1 MFVLSNPVRDYA
13 WGSTKRLSE
22 FLHRAP
28 SGGPEAE
35 LWIGAHEG
43 DPSLLPD
50 GRGLDRG
57 IAEDPVAMLGERVHQ
72 DHGARLPFL
81 MKVLA
86 VNEPLSLQVH
96 PDSERARIGFGRE
109 QRAGVPL
116 DAPHRSYKDPWHK
129 PELIYALSRFEGMAG
144 FRDVQRTCGILSLL
158 QRPWSDEMCAR
169 LSKGNAQQSLRAVVG
184 ELLAMD
190 ADDVRGLLAD
200 LVVAV
205 SDAAVAGHRQEQVSS
220 PRRAR
225 AFDEGALVRREAV
238 RVFDQFPALVERYP
252 DDPGV
257 LVTLLLN
264 HVVLAPGEAMFV
276 GAGVV
281 HAYVAGFGVEIMA
294 ASDNV
299 VRAGLTPKYRDV
311 LRADDRHRLHPH
323 PGAPLGSRDG
333 GYPGGGALRATRLR
347 LRPHHRP
354 GRRDPTALRRPRPRP
369 RPRGRLHRGVG
380 DGRHPTPE
388 GIERVRRFLVT
399 GPDHPGRSRRRGGR
413 HRQLLTRP

>member
-169 LSKGNAQQSLRAVVG
+169 LSEGNAQQSLRAVVG

-190 ADDVRGLLAD
+190 AEDVRGLLAD

-299 VRAGLTPKYRDV
+299 LRAGLTPKYRDV
-311 LRADDRHRLHPH
+311 PELMTVTDFTPIPAPRWDPATVGTRGVVRFEPPVSDFALTIGQADGIRLP
-323 PGAPLGSRDG
+323 SDG
-333 GYPGGGALRATRLR
+333 PVLVLALE
-347 LRPHHRP
+347 
-354 GRRDPTALRRPRPRP
+354 GDCTAMSGTVAISL
-369 RPRGRLHRGVG
+369 PRGSSMFVPPSSLVQTTLAGRGVVAVG
-380 DGRHPTPE
+380 TVG
-388 GIERVRRFLVT
+388 
-399 GPDHPGRSRRRGGR
+399 S
-413 HRQLLTRP
+413 